1 MPWLALQKDYGLL
14 MKRTRLT
21 QVRQINAG
29 SGLYGSTKALDN
41 SVQASIRKIQR
52 KASKVARSLYAKDP
66 KSSEFLAMHAKKS
79 KSASAQMLV
88 NAIKELAPKFASEMD
103 KTASWG
109 MYGFPKKTV
118 TRSLGACAEMKDFA
132 GSVASDLHR
141 RKHDKYDMLL
151 SYLKAHKK
159 ETKCPCTSAILQYYP
174 SRDMRFAS
182 QTEEPLRDS
191 LIRLANEKPHLRPHL
206 KPLIGETP
214 NWIYWSDWN

>member
-1 MPWLALQKDYGLL
+1 M
-14 MKRTRLT
+14 RRNRLT
-21 QVRQINAG
+21 QVRKVKAG

-66 KSSEFLAMHAKKS
+66 KSSEFLAMHAKRS
-79 KSASAQMLV
+79 KSASAEILV
-88 NAIKELAPKFASEMD
+88 NAIKELAPKFASDMD
-103 KTASWG
+103 KQASWG

-141 RKHDKYDMLL
+141 RKPSKYDALL

-159 ETKCPCTSAILQYYP
+159 ETKCPCTRAILQYYP
-174 SRDMRFAS
+174 SREMRFAS
-182 QTEEPLRDS
+182 EQEQSLRDS
-191 LIRLANEKPHLRPHL
+191 LIKLAHDKPHLRPHL
-206 KPLIGETP
+206 ASLLGTEDS
-214 NWIYWSDWN
+214 NWIYWSDWD

>member
-1 MPWLALQKDYGLL
+1 
-14 MKRTRLT
+14 MKRVRLT
-21 QVRQINAG
+21 QQKMGREAG

-66 KSSEFLAMHAKKS
+66 KSSEFLALHARRG
-79 KSASAQMLV
+79 KSASAEILV

-103 KTASWG
+103 KKASWG

-118 TRSLGACAEMKDFA
+118 TRSLGACAEMKDFI

-141 RKHDKYDMLL
+141 RKFDKYDALL

-159 ETKCPCTSAILQYYP
+159 ETRCPCTSAMLQYYP
-174 SRDMRFAS
+174 SKDVRFAS
-182 QTEEPLRDS
+182 ETQEQEDLRKS
-191 LIRLANEKPHLRPHL
+191 LIRLAHNKPHLRTHIANL
-206 KPLIGETP
+206 LSDNSE
-214 NWIYWSDWN
+214 WIYWSDWD